1 MRILV
6 LTPLLP
12 DPRSSA
18 GGALVMYE
26 QLRRLARRHDV
37 RLLSLVTAADLASGA
52 TDAIEAA
59 GVESVLVP
67 RDYARSRLLRQS
79 ALAVRWL
86 AGGRPLRV
94 EAFRSTAMQ
103 RTIAATVARE
113 RFDVVHVEDAAMGT
127 YQFPSGVPRLL
138 IEHEVRAGAGP
149 AGAARRL
156 TSDAARWPAYQR
168 AVWRKF
174 GAIQVF
180 TERDA
185 RAIEDSAPDVRARV
199 FVNPFGASIP
209 SAQSVT
215 DEAGREIVFV
225 GGFQHLPNVDAAR
238 WLADDI
244 FPEVLR
250 SVPDARLTI
259 VGSDPPRAVRS
270 LAGPH
275 VAVTGR
281 VPDTDPYLRRAA
293 VVAAPLRE
301 GGGMRVKVL
310 QAMAMGKPVVA
321 TPLAAEGLR
330 IDAGPPALR
339 VAGTA
344 QAFAR
349 ALVELL
355 ASPIEQSALGARARA
370 YVEREHDWDRYVA
383 RIETAYAALVSGG

>member
-1 MRILV
+1 MRILA

-12 DPRSSA
+12 DPRSTA
-18 GGALVMYE
+18 GGAIVMYE

-37 RLLSLVTAADLASGA
+37 RLLSLVTAADLAVGA
-52 TDAIEAA
+52 ADAIRAA
-59 GVESVLVP
+59 GVETVLVP
-67 RDYARSRLLRQS
+67 RDYARMRILRQG

-94 EAFRSTAMQ
+94 EAFRSAALQ
-103 RTIAATVARE
+103 RAIAAAAMAE

-127 YQFPSGVPRLL
+127 YHLPPEVPRLL
-138 IEHEVRAGAGP
+138 IEHEVRDRAGP
-149 AGAARRL
+149 AGPARRMM
-156 TSDAARWPAYQR
+156 SDALRWPAYQR

-174 GAIQVF
+174 DAIQVF

-185 RAIEDSAPDVRARV
+185 HAIGQSAPEVRDRI
-199 FVNPFGASIP
+199 FVNPFGATIGP
-209 SAQSVT
+209 AEAVT
-215 DEAGREIVFV
+215 DEARREIVFV
-225 GGFQHLPNVDAAR
+225 GGFQHLPNVDAAL

-250 SVPDARLTI
+250 SHPDARLTI

-275 VAVTGR
+275 VQVTGR
-281 VPDTDPYLRRAA
+281 VPDTDLYLRRAA

-310 QAMAMGKPVVA
+310 QAMAMGKALVA

-339 VAGTA
+339 IAATA

-355 ASPIEQSALGARARA
+355 ASPIERSALGAQARA
-370 YVEREHDWDRYVA
+370 YVEREHDWDRYVG
-383 RIETAYAALVSGG
+383 RIEAAYAALVSGE